1 MDNPFQETTIM
12 LKWIWDPNE
21 EWQDII
27 YLNRIVELSFKSPPL
42 LLLLSQ
48 TPPSMISTHKIIIT
62 RFTANIISTIQLK
75 PYQPRRV
82 VPCQRI
88 HGFPFE
94 SEADH
99 DA

>member
-48 TPPSMISTHKIIIT
+48 TPP
-62 RFTANIISTIQLK
+62 L
-75 PYQPRRV
+75 
-82 VPCQRI
+82 
-88 HGFPFE
+88 
-94 SEADH
+94 H
-99 DA
+99 DLNPQNYNSSVHC